1 MILGSW
7 RASLAAG
14 AGHVK
19 VTDFGAAR
27 GVTESAQA
35 ALREAQRRTIA
46 DLRNGDW
53 QPALKENG
61 ETGLANAILATD
73 KEFDDS
79 RANSGVTH
87 LTKTCEIAFY
97 RNVEHRFS

>member
-61 ETGLANAILATD
+61 ETGLACSGAHPTRTD
-73 KEFDDS
+73 
-79 RANSGVTH
+79 
-87 LTKTCEIAFY
+87 
-97 RNVEHRFS
+97 